1 LTDIEQ
7 AIGIRQSATVNR
19 HGGESKM
26 DVGTAKKLIEKNL
39 SYDEVKRLTV
49 KLVQHASPQT
59 ELLEA
64 EPQVLTLIREV
75 IKPELERSGLKPVLD
90 RMGNL
95 IVHVKGRTRNERL
108 LLVGY
113 AMNAAPSTMQNPYSG
128 EIVDG
133 APYKLDGECVWGRG
147 ACEQKGS
154 LAAMMAAIKLVG
166 ASKVELPSD
175 LYFVV
180 STAGETGRHDSL
192 AFVLDHGSVE
202 ADWCVIDGPPEIQ
215 LGNKGRVDVLVTV
228 KGKQAHSSRPWE
240 GINAIDGAM
249 KVLDKL
255 KPLMPYPEAK
265 SHPELGKVSLTPNAI
280 ESFPKAT
287 HTIQSECRIM
297 FDRRLLPRDDP
308 AHAIQQMKDSIGKIE
323 PFEIDVAPRDFMY
336 PSEVAKDAEVVRAL
350 EHAIRSM
357 LGYEPQFSFSTAAND
372 TGLFNFRGLQAIN
385 YGSRDIRFQH
395 TDHDL
400 VPVGNVFNAAKV
412 FAFLAIHR

>member
-1 LTDIEQ
+1 
-7 AIGIRQSATVNR
+7 
-19 HGGESKM
+19 M
-26 DVGTAKKLIEKNL
+26 DDGTAKKLIEKHL

-59 ELLEA
+59 QLLEA
-64 EPQVLTLIREV
+64 EPQVLGLIRDV
-75 IKPELERSGLKPVLD
+75 VKPELEQSGLHPAIDK
-90 RMGNL
+90 MGNL
-95 IVHVKGRTRNERL
+95 ILRLQGRSSEGRL
-108 LLVGY
+108 MLVGY
-113 AMNAAPSTMQNPYSG
+113 AMCAAPSTMPNPYSG

-133 APYKLDGECVWGRG
+133 AQYKLQGECVWGRG

-154 LAAMMAAIKLVG
+154 LAAMMAAVKFIG

-175 LYFVV
+175 LYFIV
-180 STAGETGRHDSL
+180 STAGETGKHDSL
-192 AFVLDHGSVE
+192 AYVLDHGNVE
-202 ADWCVIDGPPEIQ
+202 ADWCIIDGPPEIQ

-249 KVLDKL
+249 KVLERL
-255 KPLMPYPEAK
+255 KPLMPFPENRA
-265 SHPELGKVSLTPNAI
+265 HPDLGDVSLTTNAI

-297 FDRRLLPRDDP
+297 FDRRLLPGDDP
-308 AHAIQQMKDSIGKIE
+308 TKAIQQMKDAVGKIE
-323 PFEIDVAPRDFMY
+323 PFEIQVQPRDFMY
-336 PSEVAKDAEVVRAL
+336 PSEVSRDVEVVQAL
-350 EHAIRSM
+350 EQGIRTM
-357 LGYEPQFSFSTAAND
+357 LNYEPKFSFSTAAND
-372 TGLFNFRGLQAIN
+372 TGLFNHRGIQAIN

-400 VPVGNVFNAAKV
+400 VALNNVFNAAKV

>member
-1 LTDIEQ
+1 
-7 AIGIRQSATVNR
+7 
-19 HGGESKM
+19 M
-26 DVGTAKKLIEKNL
+26 DAGTAKRLIERNL
-39 SYDEVKRLTV
+39 SYDETKRLTV
-49 KLVQHASPQT
+49 RLVRHPSPQT

-64 EPQVLTLIREV
+64 EPQVLALIREV
-75 IKPELERSGLKPVLD
+75 IKPELEQSGLKPFVD
-90 RMGNL
+90 KMGNL
-95 IVHVKGRTRNERL
+95 ILHLKGRTRTDRL
-108 LLVGY
+108 MLVGY
-113 AMNAAPSTMQNPYSG
+113 AMCAAPSTMQNPYSG

-154 LAAMMAAIKLVG
+154 LAAMMAAVKFIG
-166 ASKVELPSD
+166 TTRVELPAD

-192 AFVLDHGSVE
+192 AYVLDEGKVE

-215 LGNKGRVDVLVTV
+215 LGNKGRIDVCVIV
-228 KGKQAHSSRPWE
+228 RGKQAHSSRPWE
-240 GINAIDGAM
+240 GVDAIGGAM
-249 KVLDKL
+249 KVLERL

-297 FDRRLLPRDDP
+297 FDRRLLPGDDP
-308 AHAIQQMKDSIGKIE
+308 AKAIQQLRDAIGKIE
-323 PFEIDVAPRDFMY
+323 PYEIEVQPRDFMY
-336 PSEVAKDAEVVRAL
+336 PSEVRKDAEVAQAL
-350 EHAIRSM
+350 EHGIRTM
-357 LGYEPQFSFSTAAND
+357 LGYEPKFSFSTAAND
-372 TGLFNFRGLQAIN
+372 TGLFNFRRIQAIN
-385 YGSRDIRFQH
+385 YGARHIRFQH

-400 VPVGNVFNAAKV
+400 VPLNSVFDAAKV

>member
-1 LTDIEQ
+1 
-7 AIGIRQSATVNR
+7 
-19 HGGESKM
+19 M
-26 DVGTAKKLIEKNL
+26 DAGTTKKLIEKNL
-39 SYDEVKRLTV
+39 AYDEVKRLTV

-64 EPQVLTLIREV
+64 EPQVLALIRDV
-75 IKPELERSGLKPVLD
+75 IKPELEQSGLKPFID
-90 RMGNL
+90 KMGNL
-95 IVHVKGRTRNERL
+95 NLHLIGRTRSERL

-113 AMNAAPSTMQNPYSG
+113 AMCAAPSTMHNPYSG

-133 APYKLDGECVWGRG
+133 AQYKLDGECVWGRG

-154 LAAMMAAIKLVG
+154 LAAMMAALKFVG
-166 ASKVELPSD
+166 ATKVELPSD

-180 STAGETGRHDSL
+180 STAGETGKHDSL
-192 AFVLDHGSVE
+192 AYVLDHGNVE
-202 ADWCVIDGPPEIQ
+202 ADWCIIDGPPEIQ
-215 LGNKGRVDVLVTV
+215 LGNKGRVDVRVIV
-228 KGKQAHSSRPWE
+228 RGKQSHSSRPWE
-240 GINAIDGAM
+240 GIDAIAGAM
-249 KVLDKL
+249 QVLDKL
-255 KPLMPYPEAK
+255 KPLMPYPETK

-297 FDRRLLPRDDP
+297 FDRRLLPGDDP
-308 AHAIQQMKDSIGKIE
+308 AKAIQQMKDAIGIIE
-323 PFEIDVAPRDFMY
+323 PYDIEVQPRDFMY
-336 PSEVAKDAEVVRAL
+336 PSEVKKDAEVVQAL
-350 EHAIRSM
+350 EQSIRTM

-372 TGLFNFRGLQAIN
+372 TGLFNFRGIQAIN

-400 VPVGNVFNAAKV
+400 VSVNNVFNAAKV

>member
-1 LTDIEQ
+1 
-7 AIGIRQSATVNR
+7 
-19 HGGESKM
+19 M
-26 DVGTAKKLIEKNL
+26 DAGTAKKLIEKNL

-49 KLVQHASPQT
+49 ELVGHASPQT
-59 ELLEA
+59 QLLEA
-64 EPQVLTLIREV
+64 EPQVLALIREV
-75 IKPELERSGLKPVLD
+75 VKPELEKSGLRPGIDK
-90 RMGNL
+90 MGNL
-95 IVHVKGRTRNERL
+95 ILHLIGRTRRERL
-108 LLVGY
+108 MLVGY
-113 AMNAAPSTMQNPYSG
+113 AMCAAPSTMQNPYSG

-154 LAAMMAAIKLVG
+154 LAAMLAAMKFIG

-192 AFVLDHGSVE
+192 AYVLDHGSVD
-202 ADWCVIDGPPEIQ
+202 ADWCIIDGPPEIQ

-228 KGKQAHSSRPWE
+228 RGKQAHSSRPWE
-240 GINAIDGAM
+240 GVNAIDGAM
-249 KVLDKL
+249 KVLERL
-255 KPLMPYPEAK
+255 KPLMPYPEEK
-265 SHPELGKVSLTPNAI
+265 SHAELGKVSLTPNAI

-297 FDRRLLPRDDP
+297 FDRRLLPGDDP
-308 AHAIQQMKDSIGKIE
+308 VKALQQMKDSIGQIE
-323 PFEIDVAPRDFMY
+323 PFAIEVQPRDFMY
-336 PSEVAKDAEVVRAL
+336 PSEVKKDAQVVQAL
-350 EHAIRSM
+350 EHGIRSM

-372 TGLFNFRGLQAIN
+372 TGLFNHRGIQAIN
-385 YGSRDIRFQH
+385 YGARDIRFQH

-400 VPVGNVFNAAKV
+400 VAVSNVFNAAKV

>member
-1 LTDIEQ
+1 
-7 AIGIRQSATVNR
+7 
-19 HGGESKM
+19 M
-26 DVGTAKKLIEKNL
+26 DAGTAKKLIEKNL

-49 KLVQHASPQT
+49 ELVGHASPQT
-59 ELLEA
+59 QLLEA
-64 EPQVLTLIREV
+64 EPQVLALIREV
-75 IKPELERSGLKPVLD
+75 VKPELEKSGLRPGIDK
-90 RMGNL
+90 MGNL
-95 IVHVKGRTRNERL
+95 ILHLIGRTRRERL
-108 LLVGY
+108 MLVGY
-113 AMNAAPSTMQNPYSG
+113 AMCAAPSTMQNPYSG

-154 LAAMMAAIKLVG
+154 LAAMLAAMKFIG

-192 AFVLDHGSVE
+192 AYVLDHGSVD
-202 ADWCVIDGPPEIQ
+202 ADWCIIDGPPEIQ

-228 KGKQAHSSRPWE
+228 RGKQAHSSRPWE
-240 GINAIDGAM
+240 GVNAIDGAM
-249 KVLDKL
+249 KVLERL
-255 KPLMPYPEAK
+255 KPLMPYPEEK
-265 SHPELGKVSLTPNAI
+265 SHAELGKVSLTPNAI

-297 FDRRLLPRDDP
+297 FDRRLLPGDDP
-308 AHAIQQMKDSIGKIE
+308 VKAIQQMKDSIGQIE
-323 PFEIDVAPRDFMY
+323 PFAIEVQPRDFMY
-336 PSEVAKDAEVVRAL
+336 PSEVKKDAQVVQAL
-350 EHAIRSM
+350 EHGIRSM

-372 TGLFNFRGLQAIN
+372 TGLFNHRGIQAIN
-385 YGSRDIRFQH
+385 YGARDIRFQH

-400 VPVGNVFNAAKV
+400 VAVSNVFNAAKV